1 MKTKSEPEKI
11 LILCYLVIAAF
22 LLLVMRL
29 WQLQILQGNEY
40 RKLSEANR
48 LRIVNIPAPR
58 GIIFD
63 RNGTPLVK
71 NSPYCYASVIPG
83 EFDKARIDL
92 LAKVLGVPVEEIYE
106 RINVPG
112 LSPFVPIRLKHG
124 LSLGELAYI
133 EARRSDFPGLII
145 EAEVNREYPY
155 GDVGSHLL
163 GYLGKPSPAQSK
175 EPAFRDVPP
184 DMFIGQWGVEKLSTI
199 H

>member
-106 RINVPG
+106 RINVPAW
-112 LSPFVPIRLKHG
+112 SICSHKIETWVVP
-124 LSLGELAYI
+124 GELAYI
-133 EARRSDFPGLII
+133 EARDLTSQDSL
-145 EAEVNREYPY
+145 
-155 GDVGSHLL
+155 
-163 GYLGKPSPAQSK
+163 
-175 EPAFRDVPP
+175 
-184 DMFIGQWGVEKLSTI
+184 
-199 H
+199 